1 MPLQVSYT
9 KHIVICTISTPSAIL
24 YELGSLNRNFFQGDK
39 QNVCFLKI
47 MSRGIFCTL
56 GIPHSN
62 ANEEPIFKAHLSI
75 KLPLGIL
82 YLISS
87 CGYFYYEQN
96 NVLNTYE
103 FYQGYISSAFNVLY
117 NTI

>member
-47 MSRGIFCTL
+47 MRRGIFCTL

-62 ANEEPIFKAHLSI
+62 ANEEAIFKAHLSI

-82 YLISS
+82 YL
-87 CGYFYYEQN
+87 
-96 NVLNTYE
+96 L
-103 FYQGYISSAFNVLY
+103 
-117 NTI
+117 